1 MKKILSIFL
10 VLCMCCGMITG
21 CKKEMKVSADFNTET
36 NQKEK
41 VEECHYQIPAAWEK
55 EGSTGDTT
63 VFYYP
68 DNGMLM
74 VYYEEYE
81 GGDLDDSLAQT
92 YVRNF
97 TSGWDKVELGEMEPI
112 DLSGVSA
119 YSQEWKFE
127 ADGVSYVSKTIL
139 FNCGSGILN
148 FTMNTEKDSDISYA
162 EDFSE
167 ILNSISVYLPFE
179 RTFSDVE
186 EIIDI
191 LKSGG
196 KNNFTTTGVD
206 KLDDGMTM
214 EIFIDDLNGTQITL
228 IGDEDENLTNIHAS
242 AKDEAGIVSVSTTAL
257 MGADIIST
265 AATDFLTNLSLENL
279 EGMKSGAESALIETI
294 DGVSYMLSKS
304 ETSTYLYSFD
314 LQRDNSA
321 KEDYEAY
328 LNE

>member
-81 GGDLDDSLAQT
+81 GGNLDDSLAQT

-148 FTMNTEKDSDISYA
+148 FTMNTEKDSDISYV

-167 ILNSISVYLPFE
+167 ILNSISIYLPFE
-179 RTFSDVE
+179 STLDDIYTMTMALKIDGTHEYISDGESQMDDGTFMQTYAEASSGSQIVLLADEQGKITLARAISNSAEELSEAAVVTISGMSVDTSTNSMSDV
-186 EIIDI
+186 
-191 LKSGG
+191 
-196 KNNFTTTGVD
+196 F
-206 KLDDGMTM
+206 M
-214 EIFIDDLNGTQITL
+214 
-228 IGDEDENLTNIHAS
+228 
-242 AKDEAGIVSVSTTAL
+242 
-257 MGADIIST
+257 
-265 AATDFLTNLSLENL
+265 SLVP
-279 EGMKSGAESALIETI
+279 ETI
-294 DGVSYMLSKS
+294 ANMDIGYDKAVTKTADGVNYTIAREDTDKYTFEMRRDVATKS
-304 ETSTYLYSFD
+304 EYKMDEL
-314 LQRDNSA
+314 
-321 KEDYEAY
+321 
-328 LNE
+328 

>member
-81 GGDLDDSLAQT
+81 GGNLDDSLAQT

-97 TSGWDKVELGEMEPI
+97 TSGWDKVEFGEMEPI

-167 ILNSISVYLPFE
+167 ILNSISIYLPFE
-179 RTFSDVE
+179 STLDDIYTMTMALKIDGTHEYISDGESQMDDGTFMQTYAEASSGSQIVLLADEQGKITLARAISNSAEELSEAAVVTISGMSVDTSTNSMSDV
-186 EIIDI
+186 
-191 LKSGG
+191 
-196 KNNFTTTGVD
+196 F
-206 KLDDGMTM
+206 M
-214 EIFIDDLNGTQITL
+214 
-228 IGDEDENLTNIHAS
+228 
-242 AKDEAGIVSVSTTAL
+242 
-257 MGADIIST
+257 
-265 AATDFLTNLSLENL
+265 SLVP
-279 EGMKSGAESALIETI
+279 ETI
-294 DGVSYMLSKS
+294 ANMDIGYDKAVTKTADGVNYTIAREDTDKYTFEMRRDVATKS
-304 ETSTYLYSFD
+304 EYKMDEL
-314 LQRDNSA
+314 
-321 KEDYEAY
+321 
-328 LNE
+328 

>member
-81 GGDLDDSLAQT
+81 GGNLDDSLAQT

-167 ILNSISVYLPFE
+167 ILNSISIYLPFE
-179 RTFSDVE
+179 STLDDIYTMTMALKIDGTHEYISDGESQMDDGTFMQTYAEASSGSQIVLLADEQGKITLARVISNSAEELSEAAVVTISGMSVDTSTNSMSDV
-186 EIIDI
+186 
-191 LKSGG
+191 
-196 KNNFTTTGVD
+196 F
-206 KLDDGMTM
+206 M
-214 EIFIDDLNGTQITL
+214 
-228 IGDEDENLTNIHAS
+228 
-242 AKDEAGIVSVSTTAL
+242 
-257 MGADIIST
+257 
-265 AATDFLTNLSLENL
+265 SLVP
-279 EGMKSGAESALIETI
+279 ETI
-294 DGVSYMLSKS
+294 ANMDIGYDKAVTKTADGVNYTIAREDTDKYTFEMRRDVATKS
-304 ETSTYLYSFD
+304 EYKMDEL
-314 LQRDNSA
+314 
-321 KEDYEAY
+321 
-328 LNE
+328 

>member
-10 VLCMCCGMITG
+10 VLCMCCGMMTG
-21 CKKEMKVSADFNTET
+21 CKKEMKASADFNTET

-55 EGSTGDTT
+55 EGGTGDTT
-63 VFYYP
+63 LFYYP

-81 GGDLDDSLAQT
+81 GGDLEDSLAQT

-167 ILNSISVYLPFE
+167 ILNSISIYLPFE
-179 RTFSDVE
+179 STLDDIVTMTLALKMEGTHEYISDGESQMDDGTFMQTYAEVSSGSQIVFLADEQRKITMARAISNSAEGLSEAATVTLTGLMVDTSTNSMSDVFMSLVPE
-186 EIIDI
+186 AIANMDI
-191 LKSGG
+191 GY
-196 KNNFTTTGVD
+196 D
-206 KLDDGMTM
+206 KAVT
-214 EIFIDDLNGTQITL
+214 
-228 IGDEDENLTNIHAS
+228 
-242 AKDEAGIVSVSTTAL
+242 KTA
-257 MGADIIST
+257 
-265 AATDFLTNLSLENL
+265 
-279 EGMKSGAESALIETI
+279 
-294 DGVSYMLSKS
+294 DGVNYTITREDTDKYTFEMRRDVATKS
-304 ETSTYLYSFD
+304 EYKVDEL
-314 LQRDNSA
+314 
-321 KEDYEAY
+321 
-328 LNE
+328 

>member
-81 GGDLDDSLAQT
+81 GGNLDDSLAQT

-167 ILNSISVYLPFE
+167 ILNSISIYLPFE
-179 RTFSDVE
+179 STLDDIYTMTMALKIDGTHEYISDGESQMDDGTFMQTYAEASSGSQIVLLADEQGKITLARAISNSAEELSEAAVVTISGMSVDTSTNSMSDV
-186 EIIDI
+186 
-191 LKSGG
+191 
-196 KNNFTTTGVD
+196 F
-206 KLDDGMTM
+206 M
-214 EIFIDDLNGTQITL
+214 
-228 IGDEDENLTNIHAS
+228 
-242 AKDEAGIVSVSTTAL
+242 
-257 MGADIIST
+257 
-265 AATDFLTNLSLENL
+265 SLVP
-279 EGMKSGAESALIETI
+279 ETI
-294 DGVSYMLSKS
+294 ANMDIGYDKAVTKTADGVNYTIAREDTDKYTFEMRRDVATKS
-304 ETSTYLYSFD
+304 EYKMDEL
-314 LQRDNSA
+314 
-321 KEDYEAY
+321 
-328 LNE
+328 

>member
-63 VFYYP
+63 LFYYP

-167 ILNSISVYLPFE
+167 ILNSISIYLPFE
-179 RTFSDVE
+179 STLDDIVTMTLALKMEGTHEYISDGESQMDDGTFMQTYAEVSSGSQIVFLADEQRKITMARAISNSAEGLSEAATVTLTGLMVDISTNSMSDVFMSLVPE
-186 EIIDI
+186 AIANMDI
-191 LKSGG
+191 GY
-196 KNNFTTTGVD
+196 D
-206 KLDDGMTM
+206 KAVT
-214 EIFIDDLNGTQITL
+214 
-228 IGDEDENLTNIHAS
+228 
-242 AKDEAGIVSVSTTAL
+242 KTA
-257 MGADIIST
+257 
-265 AATDFLTNLSLENL
+265 
-279 EGMKSGAESALIETI
+279 
-294 DGVSYMLSKS
+294 DGVNYTITREDTDKYTFEMRRDVATKS
-304 ETSTYLYSFD
+304 EYKVD
-314 LQRDNSA
+314 
-321 KEDYEAY
+321 E
-328 LNE
+328 